1 MTRRLVAAIA
11 AAMFG
16 LGILAAM
23 GGAALAGTPANAAPD
38 ARMDACISMMGGS
51 GAMGPMMGGS
61 GAMGPQA
68 MPDPSAMP
76 GPGHDLHH
84 PSGSPTAESVR

>member
-1 MTRRLVAAIA
+1 MTRRVVAALA

-23 GGAALAGTPANAAPD
+23 GGAALAGTPASAAPV
-38 ARMDACISMMGGS
+38 AGMDACIAMMGGS

-61 GAMGPQA
+61 GAMGSQA
-68 MPDPSAMP
+68 MPDPSVRP
-76 GPGHDLHH
+76 GPGHELHH
-84 PSGSPTAESVR
+84 PSGSPAAEFAR